1 LHRPLVDLLLL
12 LSSRVPNSSLRP
24 LESNA
29 ASCARVHHA
38 LPDVLPEG
46 FHLISHDGLLPSA
59 DRNKNIA
66 MVRALLEVTPPAVDQ
81 QKQADLAPDAPRVL
95 PCRCPRR
102 GDRMIVIEVFAR
114 LRAKLAAHAKRVEP

>member
-66 MVRALLEVTPPAVDQ
+66 MVRALLEVTPPPVDQ
-81 QKQADLAPDAPRVL
+81 QSRRISRLTRHVCCRV
-95 PCRCPRR
+95 R
-102 GDRMIVIEVFAR
+102 V
-114 LRAKLAAHAKRVEP
+114 RAVATA